1 MPKHIVLVGLPGSG
15 KSTVGRLVAD
25 QLQAPLI
32 DIDQLLTR
40 EMAMPVSQIFAM
52 QGEVAFRRMERD
64 AVRAACAREPAV
76 IVPGA
81 GWAAQDGELD
91 AARASALIVYLQCAP
106 SVALKRVDQ
115 GEARPMLMSVDPL
128 GRMREL
134 LAQREPYYQL
144 ADRQVATDKRPADA
158 IAEQVARIAHE
169 VAGW

>member
-1 MPKHIVLVGLPGSG
+1 MPKHIVLIGLPGSG

-25 QLQAPLI
+25 RLRAPLI

-52 QGEVAFRRMERD
+52 QGEVVFRRMERD

-91 AARASALIVYLQCAP
+91 AARTSGLIVYLQCAP
-106 SVALKRVDQ
+106 SVALKRVEQ
-115 GEARPMLMSVDPL
+115 GEDRPMLMSVDPL

-134 LAQREPYYQL
+134 LAEREPYYQL